1 MEWRRVSSLRGKFR
15 ERMVHITLIVLEIL
29 GAIGAAASIVSLV
42 LYLHD
47 RKKK

>member
-1 MEWRRVSSLRGKFR
+1 MRGKFR